1 MMLKPKYIRVLEALE
16 KGLEVQLIGHRV
28 VMNETNEL
36 CCVMQSSKQG
46 EILLGFDLPI
56 NSFIKVCEELKDT
69 DIPLTIPKI

>member
-16 KGLEVQLIGHRV
+16 KGAEIQLIGHQV
-28 VMNETNEL
+28 VMNEANEL
-36 CCVMQSSKQG
+36 CCVMTSSEQG

-69 DIPLTIPKI
+69 DIPLTIPKS